1 MEREMLFLPLLLCS
15 FICLLTGTN
24 VGVEGLKANHDHLK
38 KLFVFGDS
46 YADTGNTNK
55 TLSDAWK
62 VPYGMTFPG
71 KPDGRWCNGH
81 ILTDYVA
88 KFMSIRTPVAF
99 RSWKNH
105 PNKLKQ
111 GMNFAYGGTGVFDIP
126 GVVYPNMTRQIDLF
140 QQLVDQKVYNS
151 SDLQDSVVLVT
162 LSGNDYSAYVAEYPN
177 NYTVGIIDFIKKV
190 VPQLVSNVE
199 RIYSMGVKQVL
210 VANLQPLGC
219 IPRITQAEN
228 SSVCDKFD
236 NTAAGYHNLLLKAA
250 VDKLNLDAHKNDYQP
265 FILLDLFD
273 SFTYVFN
280 NKGVP
285 SGNITFENPLEAC
298 CLGINQNYHCASAD
312 KNGTKLYTLCDDPKS
327 TFFWDGAHPSQRG
340 WRSIS
345 LLLRDTLSKIH
356 GI

>member
-88 KFMSIRTPVAF
+88 KFMSTRTPVAF

-126 GVVYPNMTRQIDLF
+126 GVIYPNMTRQIDLF

-162 LSGNDYSAYVAEYPN
+162 LSGNDYSAYVAAYPN
-177 NYTVGIIDFIKKV
+177 NYTVPKI
-190 VPQLVSNVE
+190 L
-199 RIYSMGVKQVL
+199 
-210 VANLQPLGC
+210 A
-219 IPRITQAEN
+219 
-228 SSVCDKFD
+228 SVCFARKMTKTFCMSCCV
-236 NTAAGYHNLLLKAA
+236 ALG
-250 VDKLNLDAHKNDYQP
+250 
-265 FILLDLFD
+265 FGIF
-273 SFTYVFN
+273 
-280 NKGVP
+280 GV
-285 SGNITFENPLEAC
+285 GL
-298 CLGINQNYHCASAD
+298 
-312 KNGTKLYTLCDDPKS
+312 
-327 TFFWDGAHPSQRG
+327 
-340 WRSIS
+340 
-345 LLLRDTLSKIH
+345 
-356 GI
+356 